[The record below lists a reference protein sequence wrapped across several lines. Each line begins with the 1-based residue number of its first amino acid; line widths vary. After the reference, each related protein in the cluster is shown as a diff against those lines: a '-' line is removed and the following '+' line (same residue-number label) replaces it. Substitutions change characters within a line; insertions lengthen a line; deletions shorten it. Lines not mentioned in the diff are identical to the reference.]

1 MVKVMNS
8 PSAPGRRQ
16 GWISIAAGT
25 AITSVL
31 GASYA
36 YSVYKSFL
44 EALWGSS
51 FWAALPFSVF
61 IAVFALS
68 SIIGGKLYMQKGI
81 KKTAGLSIASVSS
94 GLLLSSLVEY
104 ISLPLYLVATYGVL
118 VGLGNGLGYI
128 PVVTLARRWFPDR
141 AGLVTGIIILG
152 YGGSAVAFAP
162 LKTMILQLHGLS
174 LTFVAVGIISLVVGV
189 LAVAAIRDPSSE
201 VTSYYSRFSKKRA
214 VVPKQDLEPSRVI
227 KTLDFWLLWLSF
239 TLVSGAGLM
248 LIGHMASFARFKG
261 LDVMEAALA
270 VSVFSVMNALG
281 RPPAGWIS
289 DLLGRYGRPIT
300 MTMFFTIQSLLI
312 IALAYAGSG
321 KLELYLMTAAL
332 GFTYGSALALYPVA
346 TGDFFGLKHL
356 STNYSLVFTGWGVS
370 GLIFPSIGGYIHD
383 VTGSYDL
390 ALVVFGV
397 ISLAGALICAYLG
410 RRLRIYLG

>member
-1 MVKVMNS
+1 MNS

-189 LAVAAIRDPSSE
+189 LAVAA
-201 VTSYYSRFSKKRA
+201 
-214 VVPKQDLEPSRVI
+214 
-227 KTLDFWLLWLSF
+227 
-239 TLVSGAGLM
+239 
-248 LIGHMASFARFKG
+248 
-261 LDVMEAALA
+261 
-270 VSVFSVMNALG
+270 
-281 RPPAGWIS
+281 
-289 DLLGRYGRPIT
+289 
-300 MTMFFTIQSLLI
+300 
-312 IALAYAGSG
+312 
-321 KLELYLMTAAL
+321 
-332 GFTYGSALALYPVA
+332 
-346 TGDFFGLKHL
+346 
-356 STNYSLVFTGWGVS
+356 
-370 GLIFPSIGGYIHD
+370 
-383 VTGSYDL
+383 
-390 ALVVFGV
+390 
-397 ISLAGALICAYLG
+397 
-410 RRLRIYLG
+410 